1 MMYFGINGRLIGV
14 KCPSVQRVDDG
25 ERYQF
30 TTTLEGRRKAQVV
43 PGARRRVWDLT
54 LGDVTTPEQVSVLR
68 GIASGAWGDGP
79 FWFIPAEAPDT
90 NLLEPGVAS
99 CDPAAGLAS
108 TNAPGGPMRT
118 PDDGWLARSLVRSDA
133 PAGLIH
139 FGGSPGGLTPAP
151 KPGTAVTG
159 AAFVE
164 GVGASA
170 QVAFWDA
177 AGTFLSGVESFVRG
191 TSGRAVRSYV
201 TTTVPSGAVWVSVR
215 AVDASR
221 AAGPS
226 LSWTDKIVEFSD
238 GRGAAQVVVD
248 QVSSGLVYTQPG
260 RTYQNL
266 SFTVTE
272 VG

>member
-1 MMYFGINGRLIGV
+1 MIYFGIHGRLVGV
-14 KCPSVQRVDDG
+14 KCPSVQRVVDG

-30 TTTLEGRRKAQVV
+30 VTTLEGKRKAEVV
-43 PGARRRVWDLT
+43 PGARRRVWDLA

-79 FWFIPAEAPDT
+79 FWFVPADGPDT

-118 PDDGWLARSLVRSDA
+118 PDGGWLARSLVRSDA
-133 PAGLIH
+133 PTGLIH
-139 FGGSPGGLTPAP
+139 FGGSGGGLTPAP
-151 KPGTAVTG
+151 QAGTSVTG
-159 AAFVE
+159 SAFVE
-164 GVGASA
+164 GAGASA

-177 AGTFLSGVESFVRG
+177 TGTFISGVESFVRG
-191 TSGRAVRSYV
+191 TSGRAVRSHV
-201 TTTVPSGAVWVSVR
+201 TTQVPSGAVWVSVR
-215 AVDASR
+215 AVNAAR
-221 AAGPS
+221 AAGPT
-226 LSWTDKIVEFSD
+226 LTWGDRVLPFSD
-238 GRGAAQVVVD
+238 GRGASKVVVG

-260 RTYQNL
+260 RTYQNV